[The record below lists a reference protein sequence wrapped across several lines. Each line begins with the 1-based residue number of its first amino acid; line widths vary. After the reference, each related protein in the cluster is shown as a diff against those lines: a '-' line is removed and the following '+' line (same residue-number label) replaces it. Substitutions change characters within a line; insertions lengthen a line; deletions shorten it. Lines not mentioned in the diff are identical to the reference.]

1 MTKYKHSIQI
11 VNTTNNKKLLEKY
24 KDKIQNLILHIMDI
38 NFDFD
43 LSLLIKFKYLDKV
56 TNYVN
61 HETETAYATIIDDK
75 YAIVLNINSL
85 KRIERDNGFDI
96 TLSIFHELAHTYDL
110 YHTMHNKFY
119 KIRPISK
126 THETFEDYLMM
137 IGWTFWTEFF
147 AYYVSY
153 RHYKEEYDY
162 PTKFQIYKSF
172 VELKKDFAEIE
183 PDLDNE
189 AKQKEVRKKARLFIT
204 KLRQFTYA
212 IAKYNA
218 GAVMSSRKKYFNYC
232 KKTKENK
239 DYKKVTSI
247 CNGLFCRSIKLFRNT
262 YGKGQAR
269 KLFDL
274 GKYIIDNIYG
284 YFKIYP
290 IKENYIKLAFYIDE

>member
-1 MTKYKHSIQI
+1 MTNS
-11 VNTTNNKKLLEKY
+11 TTSKKLFEQYNDDIEKY
-24 KDKIQNLILHIMDI
+24 ILYIMEQ

-43 LSLLIKFKYLDKV
+43 LDLMVKFQYLDRV

-61 HETETAYATIIDDK
+61 HETDTAYTTLIDGK
-75 YAIVLNINSL
+75 YAIVLNMNSL
-85 KRIERDNGFDI
+85 KRIQNDNGFDI
-96 TLSIFHELAHTYDL
+96 ALSIFHELAHTYDL
-110 YHTMHNKFY
+110 YHTMHNKY
-119 KIRPISK
+119 YIIKPIQKQHK
-126 THETFEDYLMM
+126 TFDEYLIM

-147 AYYVSY
+147 AYYFSY
-153 RHYKEEYDY
+153 KHYKEEYDY

-172 VELKKDFAEIE
+172 VELKKDFAQIE
-183 PDLDNE
+183 PYLENE
-189 AKQKEVRKKARLFIT
+189 QKQKEVRKKARLFIT

-212 IAKYNA
+212 IAKYEA
-218 GAVMSSRKKYFNYC
+218 GTVMSSRKKYFNYC

-247 CNGLFCRSIKLFRNT
+247 CNGLFCRAIKLFRNT

-284 YFKIYP
+284 YFNIYP
-290 IKENYIKLAFYIDE
+290 LKKNYVNLAIYVDD